1 MKNKRNNS
9 KIKQTILL
17 VSSHILSHLSCTV
30 YCTVYPSNNR
40 NISHCSEVFFDF
52 SVLINEPVRF
62 GADATVFVCLMGQ
75 HRPLHLLQPWHRP
88 LHPLQPWHR
97 PLHSLQPWHRLLHP
111 SNRDIDRCIRSNR
124 DIDRCIRSNRDIDH
138 CKRDRLCLCYI
149 YSYSI
154 SSRLKPSQAVSSL
167 LALPYPGLWRGGRYR
182 TAAGSY
188 SRQKTINCLPFSNTF
203 KTHQMK
209 KKYSFFKSTVHQA
222 SIKGFCAF

>member
-30 YCTVYPSNNR
+30 YCSVYTSNNR
-40 NISHCSEVFFDF
+40 NISHCSEVFFWFF
-52 SVLINEPVRF
+52 SINKRACQVWSRCN
-62 GADATVFVCLMGQ
+62 GTVFVCLLMGQ
-75 HRPLHLLQPWHRP
+75 HRPLHSLR
-88 LHPLQPWHR
+88 PWHR
-97 PLHSLQPWHRLLHP
+97 PLHSLQPYLSAFWA
-111 SNRDIDRCIRSNR
+111 NIDRCICSNR